1 MCFLAICMSS
11 LVICLR
17 SSDHFWS
24 GDEST
29 AQIQPLLV
37 SLPVLQVSLST
48 RAGLY
53 DPRKLSQ
60 SPWTLMYYSVRL
72 GSEIPLIMD
81 LSVTLKKTASKEG
94 SSCFRSLQ
102 LLESQKDRLG
112 TLEIFRKSTAR
123 PVCGLRMCGSVLW
136 GCVSQLLSSVTHLV
150 LAGILS
156 DAETWR
162 SLTLPLRAFITAFA
176 KSCLTAGGH
185 LPIMEAINW
194 DVTKLWETGASKYN
208 TRGLS

>member
-1 MCFLAICMSS
+1 MCFMATCMSS
-11 LVICLR
+11 LEICLR
-17 SSDHFWS
+17 SSDHFLS
-24 GDEST
+24 GDDGT

-48 RAGLY
+48 GAGLY
-53 DPRKLSQ
+53 DPRKWPQ
-60 SPWTLMYYSVRL
+60 SPWTLKCYSIRL

-81 LSVTLKKTASKEG
+81 LSVTLKKTASKES
-94 SSCFRSLQ
+94 SSCFRSLK

-112 TLEIFRKSTAR
+112 TLEIFRKSAAR
-123 PVCGLRMCGSVLW
+123 PVCSLRMCGSVLW
-136 GCVSQLLSSVTHLV
+136 GSVSQLLRSVTRLP

-162 SLTLPLRAFITAFA
+162 SLTLPLHTFIAALA
-176 KSCLTAGGH
+176 KSCLTVRRH
-185 LPIMEAINW
+185 LPIMDAINW